1 MGLKLK
7 ETRTK
12 VLLRSMVA
20 DGKVEAIGGNRDRKY
35 RLPEKI
41 QWIFYIFEICMNFF
55 WSYIDSFG
63 GTGVWDR
70 VQDLH
75 NCRTGDFIWDFYQ
88 LGAGVD
94 LLDRGDD
101 GDFSDVTKIGW

>member
-1 MGLKLK
+1 MQKGKEYRLAEICEVLGLK

-41 QWIFYIFEICMNFF
+41 
-55 WSYIDSFG
+55 
-63 GTGVWDR
+63 
-70 VQDLH
+70 
-75 NCRTGDFIWDFYQ
+75 
-88 LGAGVD
+88 
-94 LLDRGDD
+94 
-101 GDFSDVTKIGW
+101 